1 MVPVVLVQAGV
12 LLHLARGSGA
22 AAAPTL
28 KTDPLPSHESLGV
41 LPERFLSTVQIHC
54 FGSMI
59 SDQNSDRTLQ
69 TFSRWK
75 LYFLLLLTNCD

>member
-1 MVPVVLVQAGV
+1 MVPVVVQAGV
-12 LLHLARGSGA
+12 LLHLAKGSGA

-41 LPERFLSTVQIHC
+41 LPERFLSTVQIRC

-59 SDQNSDRTLQ
+59 SDQNSDGTLQ

>member
-1 MVPVVLVQAGV
+1 MVPVLVVQAGV
-12 LLHLARGSGA
+12 LLHLASGSGA

-59 SDQNSDRTLQ
+59 SEQNPDRILQ
-69 TFSRWK
+69 TWVHFDYK
-75 LYFLLLLTNCD
+75 KPV

>member
-1 MVPVVLVQAGV
+1 M
-12 LLHLARGSGA
+12 HLASGSGA

-59 SDQNSDRTLQ
+59 SEQDSDRIY
-69 TFSRWK
+69 K
-75 LYFLLLLTNCD
+75 LFYAGSDIFAFLDKL